1 MGHFYSETQFGKDL
15 ELNVVRIWVL
25 HRVSLPKP
33 ANSLSR
39 KEHLLRSGG
48 SGALATLW
56 GHICPLRQRR
66 EVLSSYLCP
75 PQSYSAPRADSSRER
90 SPSTSYVLRVLFVFC
105 FLQLPPGARSRVPQ
119 PTPGT
124 PGRPHPQVSEPPEP
138 GTPPQTPLSLPAP
151 PPQPWRPRPGP
162 QTLRLGPPSP
172 RLGRPLGAPHLVPSP
187 GRLP

>member
-1 MGHFYSETQFGKDL
+1 MNHVMGHFYSETQFGKDL

-75 PQSYSAPRADSSRER
+75 PGQPPQARRRPVHADGAPRRTVS
-90 SPSTSYVLRVLFVFC
+90 
-105 FLQLPPGARSRVPQ
+105 LPP
-119 PTPGT
+119 
-124 PGRPHPQVSEPPEP
+124 
-138 GTPPQTPLSLPAP
+138 
-151 PPQPWRPRPGP
+151 PRHFY
-162 QTLRLGPPSP
+162 R
-172 RLGRPLGAPHLVPSP
+172 
-187 GRLP
+187 